1 MLTGIVIIHVNWN
14 KYNESLVKRG
24 EVLLD
29 FDVIDNWPTELEKMN
44 QGKEGRKFVY
54 PDSFIKLLGY
64 MRAYFHLPSY
74 RQTEGVVVRE
84 HASNTLPSIPDYS
97 NINRRIN
104 RLDIKID
111 DDANKS
117 SLHDDHFVIVIDST
131 GIKVSNRGE
140 WIRHKWNVKRGYLK
154 IHLAVDIKKKRIL
167 SLHVTSEQVHDGKIL
182 PELID
187 DIITIKQ
194 NKIVNTVIADG
205 SYDSNKNFQILS
217 FKGIKPAIKIRKN
230 SRCRKV
236 NHYLRNKMVKM
247 QKNNLQNWKVSVNYG
262 KRWIAET
269 VFSCIKRIFGEY
281 VTAIRFENMIKE
293 LILRASLY
301 NWFQSI
307 AII

>member
-1 MLTGIVIIHVNWN
+1 MNWN

-64 MRAYFHLPSY
+64 MRAYFHLPY
-74 RQTEGVVVRE
+74 RQTEGVVRE
-84 HASNTLPSIPDYS
+84 HASNTLPSIPDYYS

-117 SLHDDHFVIVIDST
+117 SLHDDHFVIAIDST

-187 DIITIKQ
+187 DITIKQ